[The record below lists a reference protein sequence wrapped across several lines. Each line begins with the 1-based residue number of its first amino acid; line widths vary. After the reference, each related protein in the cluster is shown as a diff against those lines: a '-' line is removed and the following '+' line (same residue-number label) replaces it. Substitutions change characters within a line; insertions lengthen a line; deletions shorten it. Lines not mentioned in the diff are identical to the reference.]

1 MFAGE
6 VNGQGRMAASGRSN
20 GPPGRGIWH
29 VGPELPGGVMCA
41 DHRRRGTAI
50 GEVSV
55 LRPTMTIIID
65 TIKLALLTAIA
76 WTFAGVGVAVTRVL
90 RLGWHAAHRP
100 A

>member
-1 MFAGE
+1 
-6 VNGQGRMAASGRSN
+6 
-20 GPPGRGIWH
+20 
-29 VGPELPGGVMCA
+29 
-41 DHRRRGTAI
+41 
-50 GEVSV
+50 
-55 LRPTMTIIID
+55 MTIIID